1 MTSNVHRLV
10 SLTKVTEALDTAHAA
25 LDLQGLSDLTAEELD
40 SLSDI
45 VTSINFCYNV
55 FMNKQLLILNQVK
68 SDVEETNRIDVAF
81 NREPKSGAV

>member
-1 MTSNVHRLV
+1 MTSNVNRLV

-55 FMNKQLLILNQVK
+55 FMNKQLLILSQVK
-68 SDVEETNRIDVAF
+68 SDVEETNRIDAAF

>member
-68 SDVEETNRIDVAF
+68 SDVEETNRIDAAF